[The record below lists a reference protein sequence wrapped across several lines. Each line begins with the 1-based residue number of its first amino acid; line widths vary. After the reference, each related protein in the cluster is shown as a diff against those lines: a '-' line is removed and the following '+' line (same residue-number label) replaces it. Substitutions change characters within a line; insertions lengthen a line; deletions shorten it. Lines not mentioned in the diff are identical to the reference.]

1 MLAHKLNRKM
11 ADLRRSGELAWLRP
25 DSKTQVTIEYEKSA
39 SGAVK
44 PLRVDTVV
52 ISTQHAEEITT
63 EELRKELLE
72 KVVKSVIDPALLD
85 AKTVYHMQPS
95 GRFVIGGP
103 QGDAGLTGRKI
114 IVDSYGGWGAHGGG
128 AFSGKDWSKVDRSGA
143 CASFFFFFFFF
154 SPSSSSSSPD

>member
-1 MLAHKLNRKM
+1 MPLTLMLAHKLNRKM

-25 DSKTQVTIEYEKSA
+25 DSKTQVTIEYEKSP

-72 KVVKSVIDPALLD
+72 KVVKTVIAKELLD
-85 AKTVYHMQPS
+85 DKTVYHMQPS

-114 IVDSYGGWGAHGGG
+114 IGSLRVSL
-128 AFSGKDWSKVDRSGA
+128 R
-143 CASFFFFFFFF
+143 
-154 SPSSSSSSPD
+154 